1 MINEHQG
8 GVECRSPSTPP
19 RWCLL
24 LLVAPAAR
32 GALARQPC
40 RSCARRSFPRGAWS
54 LPSPPL
60 RLRLRSR
67 APARSLASPCGRPP
81 GIVGMLAHCSA
92 ALPRCALARRS
103 SARRRPRPCPDGRAL
118 RFAARALCFRS
129 AAARAASR
137 PGWPPARAPPAAD
150 ACPSA
155 SPRRAPPLLGGLR
168 AASRRPRSSLL
179 RAGRGSGG
187 PRARCRSLLYAGAGP
202 AARRWLRRL
211 SVRSLS
217 AVRTSR
223 Y

>member
-1 MINEHQG
+1 MVPAPFGRSRRPRRARSATVSQLHTALAPSG
-8 GVECRSPSTPP
+8 GLCPPLLRSP
-19 RWCLL
+19 C
-24 LLVAPAAR
+24 AA
-32 GALARQPC
+32 AA
-40 RSCARRSFPRGAWS
+40 
-54 LPSPPL
+54 LPS
-60 RLRLRSR
+60 SR
-67 APARSLASPCGRPP
+67 C
-81 GIVGMLAHCSA
+81 VGVLAHCSA

-103 SARRRPRPCPDGRAL
+103 SARRRPRPCPGGRAL

-129 AAARAASR
+129 AAARASSR

>member
-1 MINEHQG
+1 MVPAPFGRSRRPRRARSAAVSQLRTALVPSG
-8 GVECRSPSTPP
+8 GVVAAVAAVAAPS
-19 RWCLL
+19 
-24 LLVAPAAR
+24 
-32 GALARQPC
+32 ALPC
-40 RSCARRSFPRGAWS
+40 P
-54 LPSPPL
+54 
-60 RLRLRSR
+60 
-67 APARSLASPCGRPP
+67 RSLARLAVRQAARHRRYARALQRGR
-81 GIVGMLAHCSA
+81 G
-92 ALPRCALARRS
+92 PRCALARRS

-217 AVRTSR
+217 AVHTRR